1 MKVPWYIHGNWKL
14 EPTQLANLENN
25 ILKVGIFSN
34 NLCTTY
40 KIDCPELGFL
50 KNFYKDRVDEIAKDQ
65 AFYHNSSYNYEF
77 WVQLYNKN
85 ATHGIHTHFGLGK
98 NVVISFV
105 HFLRTTNTQCLRF
118 TNTKEIEIPQQEEG
132 DFIVFPSYVSHQV
145 VSHTS
150 NYNRIVVAGNIKL
163 IQHENQSR
171 DVLPVNPRGL

>member
-118 TNTKEIEIPQQEEG
+118 TNTKEVEIPQQEEG

-145 VSHTS
+145 VNHTS
-150 NYNRIVVAGNIKL
+150 NYNRIVVAGNIKIL
-163 IQHENQSR
+163 EHENQSR
-171 DVLPVNPRGL
+171 DLLSTRPGGL

>member
-14 EPTQLANLENN
+14 EPTQLADLENN
-25 ILKVGIFSN
+25 ILKVGYFSN

-40 KIDCPELGFL
+40 DIDCEELGFL

-65 AFYHNSSYNYEF
+65 AFYHNSSYVYEF

-85 ATHGIHTHFGLGK
+85 ATHCIHTHFGLGK

-118 TNTKEIEIPQQEEG
+118 TNTEEIEIPQQEEG

-145 VSHTS
+145 VTHSS
-150 NYNRIVVAGNIKL
+150 NYNRIVVAGNIKIL
-163 IQHENQSR
+163 EHENQSR
-171 DVLPVNPRGL
+171 NILSSS